1 MIIQRKYMVNI
12 RNLGLNISFGIK
24 FKDDIYAKLHLKLWF
39 NRILLNRNG
48 FKSSCP
54 EI

>member
-1 MIIQRKYMVNI
+1 MMNI
-12 RNLGLNISFGIK
+12 RNLGSKVSVGIK
-24 FKDDIYAKLHLKLWF
+24 SKDDIYAKLHLKLFF